1 MHLNNVQWTSLNNSN
16 CQVTHDFPGGHW
28 IREWESN
35 PQPADPG
42 KNGESPWFDFFRN
55 DDESL
60 ILLLNW
66 RMYIF
71 TQAWNCEARTRASP
85 WKQRPQV
92 LVVLSNPFHFI
103 HPSIRCLRWQEEVGR
118 FWAKSSR
125 HVLSLQTIIPGVDMM
140 RDYFSLWFQS
150 AAHLL
155 SKASMRSF
163 NVSTEISANGQRF
176 LFHRWFESFKL
187 LLIVPTVTQ
196 THTYKTHVQSYAFNP

>member
-92 LVVLSNPFHFI
+92 LVVYVMYIWLFHPPI
-103 HPSIRCLRWQEEVGR
+103 HQVPQVARR
-118 FWAKSSR
+118 SR
-125 HVLSLQTIIPGVDMM
+125 KILGQIIAPCP
-140 RDYFSLWFQS
+140 L
-150 AAHLL
+150 
-155 SKASMRSF
+155 
-163 NVSTEISANGQRF
+163 SANDHSRCW
-176 LFHRWFESFKL
+176 HDARL
-187 LLIVPTVTQ
+187 LLLVISICSPFVIKSLNAIIQCFNRNFCKRSTVSISQMIWKLQVVADSSNSHTNTHIQNPCPIVC
-196 THTYKTHVQSYAFNP
+196 F